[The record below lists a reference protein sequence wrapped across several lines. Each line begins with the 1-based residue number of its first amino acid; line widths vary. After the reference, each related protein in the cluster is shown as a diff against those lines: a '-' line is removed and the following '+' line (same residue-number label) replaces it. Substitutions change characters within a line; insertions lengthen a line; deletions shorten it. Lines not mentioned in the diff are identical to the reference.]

1 MKFTG
6 IYKTVC
12 FFVAL
17 GCCVA
22 TKAQFSVDKRSQS
35 VGDVELYSDVR
46 TSFTLKNTS
55 GAALNIT
62 KVETSNSLVKAECD
76 AESVAANGSVSIT
89 VEGQAALAGRFT
101 YIINVY
107 TDRSE
112 QPYVL
117 RVKGRAVL
125 DLNHAGRR
133 THTDTDDEAYGVQ
146 FGDLLFSSDNIEFDY
161 VNDGDVVSK
170 TIYVTNNGEN
180 NCRPNLLLLPK
191 YLTVKASPA
200 VLKPGRRGYLT
211 VTLDS
216 RKMDHRVGLTQN
228 TVYASSFEGEKV
240 SKEMAIPVSIVL
252 FDTTSVI
259 SSANAP
265 QLKLSTTNLTLP
277 PLKRSKTKGEITL
290 TNAGKS
296 NLEIRSLQTFHPA
309 LNVSLSK
316 TLIAPGETVKLKVAL
331 VKKYLDASTARHR
344 ILMITNDYK
353 NPVVLITIDRQR

>member
-6 IYKTVC
+6 IYRTVC

-17 GCCVA
+17 GCCVL
-22 TKAQFSVDKRSQS
+22 TKAQFSVDKRHRS

-46 TSFTLKNTS
+46 TSFVLKNTS

-76 AESVAANGSVSIT
+76 VESVAANGSVSIT
-89 VEGQAALAGRFT
+89 VEGLASLAGRFT

-112 QPYVL
+112 HPYVL

-133 THTDTDDEAYGVQ
+133 TQTDTDDEAYGVQ

-161 VNDGDVVSK
+161 VNEGDVVSK
-170 TIYVTNNGEN
+170 TIYVTNNGDN

-200 VLKPGRRGYLT
+200 VLRPGRRGYLT

-216 RKMDHRVGLTQN
+216 RKMNHRVGLTQN

-252 FDTTSVI
+252 FDTTSV
-259 SSANAP
+259 SHTSNAP
-265 QLKLSTTNLTLP
+265 QLELSATNLTLP
-277 PLKRSKTKGEITL
+277 PLKGSKTKGEIAL

-309 LNVSLSK
+309 LNVSLPK
-316 TLIAPGETVKLKVAL
+316 TLIAPGETVRLKVAL

-353 NPVVLITIDRQR
+353 NPVVLITIDGQR